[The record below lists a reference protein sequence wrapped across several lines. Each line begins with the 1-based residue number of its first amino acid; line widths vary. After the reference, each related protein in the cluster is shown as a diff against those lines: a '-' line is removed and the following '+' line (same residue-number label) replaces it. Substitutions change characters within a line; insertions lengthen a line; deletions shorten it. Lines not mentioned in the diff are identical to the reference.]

1 MDIIQLVDRLE
12 SLLNR
17 SRRLPLTSGVVV
29 NEEEFLEII
38 DQLRVAVPEEI
49 KAARRMQ
56 QDRSRVLS
64 EAQEEAQ
71 GLLEEARK
79 QVAVLVD
86 QDAVVRNARAHA
98 ERIIQQAEQQAQDMQ
113 HGADEYAVQVLRNL
127 DQHLSNVHAE
137 VRNGLVSIGGSPT
150 DSDQV

>member
-56 QDRSRVLS
+56 QDRARVLS
-64 EAQEEAQ
+64 EAQEEAERVM
-71 GLLEEARK
+71 EETRR
-79 QVAVLVD
+79 QVAILTDNDKVT
-86 QDAVVRNARAHA
+86 QNARLRA
-98 ERIIQQAEQQAQDMQ
+98 EQIIQQAEQQVQAMQD
-113 HGADEYAVQVLRNL
+113 GADQYALQVLRKL
-127 DQHLSNVHAE
+127 DQHLTDIHHE
-137 VRNGLVSIGGSPT
+137 VRNGLASIGGGDNPQ
-150 DSDQV
+150 DHE

>member
-1 MDIIQLVDRLE
+1 MDILQLVDRLE

-17 SRRLPLTSGVVV
+17 SRRLPLMSGVVV

-56 QDRSRVLS
+56 QDRARVL
-64 EAQEEAQ
+64 ADANEEAQ
-71 GLLEEARK
+71 RMIQGARQQAEE
-79 QVAVLVD
+79 LTD

-98 ERIIQQAEQQAQDMQ
+98 ERILQQAEQQAQAMQ
-113 HGADEYAVQVLRNL
+113 RGADEYVMQVLRSL
-127 DQHLSNVHAE
+127 DQHLTSVHNE
-137 VRNGLVSIGGSPT
+137 VRNGLAAVGGD
-150 DSDQV
+150 DSRRDRA